1 MTVKE
6 GLKMVEMLKKEGY
19 DEEQIVGGFYQLY
32 IDGKVTVEQ
41 LQDLVKLV
49 GYEVTEEFLNMSGE
63 DKKTKGWEVREDDE
77 IEGEIE

>member
-6 GLKMVEMLKKEGY
+6 GRKMVEMLKKEGFN
-19 DEEQIVGGFYQLY
+19 EEQIVGGFYQLY

-49 GYEVTEEFLNMSGE
+49 GWEVTEEFLNMSEE
-63 DKKTKGWEVREDDE
+63 DKKTKGWEVVEDEE
-77 IEGEIE
+77 IE

>member
-6 GLKMVEMLKKEGY
+6 GRKMVEMLKKEGF

-49 GYEVTEEFLNMSGE
+49 GWEVTEEFLNMSEE
-63 DKKTKGWEVREDDE
+63 DKKTKGWEVVEDEE
-77 IEGEIE
+77 IE

>member
-49 GYEVTEEFLNMSGE
+49 GWEVTEEFLNMSEE

>member
-6 GLKMVEMLKKEGY
+6 GRKMVEMLKKEGFN
-19 DEEQIVGGFYQLY
+19 EEQIVGGFYQLY

-49 GYEVTEEFLNMSGE
+49 GLEVTEEFLNMSEE
-63 DKKTKGWEVREDDE
+63 DKKTKGWEVVEDEE
-77 IEGEIE
+77 IV

>member
-6 GLKMVEMLKKEGY
+6 GRKMVEMLKKEGF

-49 GYEVTEEFLNMSGE
+49 GWEVTEEFLNMCEE
-63 DKKTKGWEVREDDE
+63 DKKTKGWEVVEDEE
-77 IEGEIE
+77 IE

>member
-6 GLKMVEMLKKEGY
+6 GRKMVDMLKKEGF

-49 GYEVTEEFLNMSGE
+49 GWEVTEEFLNMSEE
-63 DKKTKGWEVREDDE
+63 DKKTKGWEVVEDEE
-77 IEGEIE
+77 IE

>member
-6 GLKMVEMLKKEGY
+6 GRKMVEMLKKEGFN
-19 DEEQIVGGFYQLY
+19 EEQIVGGFYQLY

-49 GYEVTEEFLNMSGE
+49 GWEVTEEFLNMSEE
-63 DKKTKGWEVREDDE
+63 DKKTKGWVVREDEE
-77 IEGEIE
+77 IE